1 MCDLTGDVD
10 SPADSDWTED
20 RSKLDTQSH
29 LILLPDRAAG
39 LRHLVTGPAAES
51 VAVVV
56 AAQPEVDVGGGEV
69 GPVLL
74 QHRLVPDGLAGTVQ
88 ERRGPVVPTGSDL
101 I

>member
-1 MCDLTGDVD
+1 MGV
-10 SPADSDWTED
+10 ED
-20 RSKLDTQSH
+20 RSELDTETD
-29 LILLPDRAAG
+29 LILLAGRPAG

-74 QHRLVPDGLAGTVQ
+74 QHRLVSNGLAGIVQ

>member
-1 MCDLTGDVD
+1 MREEQSDLVGCLA
-10 SPADSDWTED
+10 ADC
-20 RSKLDTQSH
+20 
-29 LILLPDRAAG
+29 
-39 LRHLVTGPAAES
+39 

-56 AAQPEVDVGGGEV
+56 AGDSHVDVGGGEV

-74 QHRLVPDGLAGTVQ
+74 QHRLVPDGPAGTVQ